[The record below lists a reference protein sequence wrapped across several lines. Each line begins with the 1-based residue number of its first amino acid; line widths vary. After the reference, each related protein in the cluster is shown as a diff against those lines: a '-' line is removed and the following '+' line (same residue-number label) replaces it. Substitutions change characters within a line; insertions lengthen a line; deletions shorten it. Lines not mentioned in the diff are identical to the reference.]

1 MNNRGVLYRH
11 PECTETGDA
20 VGCASRRRLRCQ
32 HDAGSDLHRA
42 AYKNAGDAAAL
53 SGMAQSVGYLMAA
66 MGPLL
71 PGKVQ
76 ELCGGWT
83 LPLLM
88 AAAIAVVGACT
99 GIAAGRNA
107 HLEPVQQPY

>member
-1 MNNRGVLYRH
+1 MSFIGILNVPKLAMLWAALLR
-11 PECTETGDA
+11 
-20 VGCASRRRLRCQ
+20 VGSGAPTFIGLRT
-32 HDAGSDLHRA
+32 
-42 AYKNAGDAAAL
+42 KNAGDAAAL

-66 MGPLL
+66 MVPLL
-71 PGKVQ
+71 PGKVH
-76 ELCGGWT
+76 ELSGGWT

-88 AAAIAVVGACT
+88 TAAIAVVGACT

>member
-1 MNNRGVLYRH
+1 MSFIGILNVPKLAMLWAALLGV
-11 PECTETGDA
+11 GS
-20 VGCASRRRLRCQ
+20 GASMML
-32 HDAGSDLHRA
+32 GLTFIGLLT
-42 AYKNAGDAAAL
+42 KNAGDAAAL

-76 ELCGGWT
+76 ELSGGWT

-107 HLEPVQQPY
+107 NLEPVQQPY